1 MDAVAGAVV
10 TVAALEFD
18 QASFH
23 FGNLD
28 SMSSFLIDGRF
39 CTI

>member
-1 MDAVAGAVV
+1 MEV
-10 TVAALEFD
+10 VAAAIVSAAALKFD
-18 QASFH
+18 QANFH

-28 SMSSFLIDGRF
+28 SMSSFLICGSF

>member
-1 MDAVAGAVV
+1 MDAAAGAVV
-10 TVAALEFD
+10 TVADLNFD

-28 SMSSFLIDGRF
+28 SMSSFLIGGSL
-39 CTI
+39 CT